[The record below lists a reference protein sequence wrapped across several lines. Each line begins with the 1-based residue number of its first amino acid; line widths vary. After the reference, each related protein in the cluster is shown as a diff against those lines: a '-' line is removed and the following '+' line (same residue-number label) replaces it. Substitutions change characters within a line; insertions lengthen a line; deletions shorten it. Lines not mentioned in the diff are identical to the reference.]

1 MTIFAAEWFGERGF
15 FDNQVYEG
23 RKVQRPL
30 EEHRRWAFAAQR
42 MAARVDTECGGE
54 EKMLGKDRDS
64 RQDQ

>member
-30 EEHRRWAFAAQR
+30 EEHRRWAFAAQLIS
-42 MAARVDTECGGE
+42 E
-54 EKMLGKDRDS
+54 
-64 RQDQ
+64 